1 MESWGNPVFVYNQ
14 FKKWYALNINDIKPP
29 IEMNFREF
37 AFLSFQGRNMHR
49 HIKFNGSEDLRR
61 YLRQNAPA
69 HTYYSTSYYKIPDA
83 DMASKGWLGADLVF
97 DIDSDHFDLSCQ
109 KIHDKWECRNCE
121 QDGTGAPPEIC
132 TCGKAQYLTETWVCE
147 ECLQAAKYETQKLID
162 ILIQDMGFTTEELTI
177 NFSGNR
183 GYHVHVNNTSIK
195 LLDQHARRE
204 IVDYILAIGLEP
216 EYQGFNTQKSG
227 TKSALADTGWRGR
240 TSRALYDYI
249 TQCDEI
255 DIKNL
260 NLSSKATK
268 NLFEN
273 KVKMLITLTN
283 KHPNKL
289 LAYIDP
295 RSLKIIIKKA
305 IKLQASEIDT
315 VVTTDINRLIRL
327 PNTLHGKTGWQVQT
341 IPYETLSDYN
351 PLISAIVINGP
362 PIKLQFKYTP
372 KIKINDVE
380 YGPYENEQ
388 AELPLGAAIF
398 FLAKKG
404 AMIRK

>member
-1 MESWGNPVFVYNQ
+1 MEDWGSPGFVYNQ
-14 FKKWYALNINDIKPP
+14 FKKWYNLNINIIQPP
-29 IEMNFREF
+29 NEMNLREF

-49 HIKFNGSEDLRR
+49 HINFNDLEDLRDYFR
-61 YLRQNAPA
+61 RNVPA
-69 HTYYSTSYYKIPDA
+69 HAYYSTSYYKMPEA

-109 KIHDKWECRNCE
+109 KIHDKWKCRNCGQE
-121 QDGTGAPPEIC
+121 GTGTPPEIC
-132 TCGKAQYLTETWVCE
+132 NCGKANYQTETWICE

-162 ILIQDMGFTTEELTI
+162 ILIQDMGVTTEELTI

-183 GYHVHVNNTSIK
+183 GYHVHVNNEKIK
-195 LLDQHARRE
+195 ILDQHARRE

-227 TKSALADTGWRGR
+227 SKSTLADDGWRGR
-240 TSRALYDYI
+240 TSRALYDFI
-249 TQCDEI
+249 TKCDEN
-255 DIKNL
+255 DIKKLNL
-260 NLSSKATK
+260 NRKATK
-268 NLFEN
+268 NILEN
-273 KVKMLITLTN
+273 KDKLLSTITN
-283 KHPNKL
+283 KHPSNL
-289 LAYIDP
+289 FAYIDP
-295 RSLKIIIKKA
+295 KNLKILIKKA

-341 IPYETLSDYN
+341 IPYEAISDYN
-351 PLISAIVINGP
+351 PLQSAVVINGP
-362 PIKLQFKYTP
+362 TVKLQFKHTP

-404 AMIRK
+404 AMIKK